1 MCLLVKACGGY
12 TAIGD
17 VNGGGA
23 GGTGTMYSLQYKAC
37 DISLIEGKHYWQSQ
51 NSLFSNWDHTNQT
64 VNGPLS
70 LAQCLQ
76 KSMEYQGSKITFNPA
91 DSLCIINPQN
101 AELFIS
107 TEASLSYL
115 NQCF

>member
-51 NSLFSNWDHTNQT
+51 NSLFSNWDHTNQA
-64 VNGPLS
+64 VNVPLFTCTMFTKKPFILINGFSFS
-70 LAQCLQ
+70 LQ
-76 KSMEYQGSKITFNPA
+76 I
-91 DSLCIINPQN
+91 
-101 AELFIS
+101 
-107 TEASLSYL
+107 LSNSPYR
-115 NQCF
+115 